1 MTAAAGTGRGSA
13 VVLTDTE
20 CLTLLRSHSIGR
32 LGWGTGHELQI
43 LPVTYV
49 LQSRSI
55 LFRTS
60 PDAALADLRG
70 GQPVAFEIDELDATT
85 RTGWSVLVQ
94 GQARAVEDPELL
106 SRLRLQPQP
115 LPWTPGVRD
124 LAITVSV
131 DRLSGR
137 RFSP

>member
-1 MTAAAGTGRGSA
+1 
-13 VVLTDTE
+13 
-20 CLTLLRSHSIGR
+20 
-32 LGWGTGHELQI
+32 

-70 GQPVAFEIDELDATT
+70 GQPVAFEIDEPDATT

-94 GQARAVEDPELL
+94 GQARPMRIQLL
-106 SRLRLQPQP
+106 SRLRLQPKP
-115 LPWTPGVRD
+115 LPWTPGAEISPS
-124 LAITVSV
+124 LVSV